1 MKMVASVS
9 IIPLR
14 TENTIYDHITEGIRI
29 ISKCDWYEQ
38 RKKSTKFSSNFE
50 KKKRGS
56 ENNKNLFLMI
66 RKLRTSHIF

>member
-1 MKMVASVS
+1 MVASVS

-38 RKKSTKFSSNFE
+38 RKKSKKFFSNFE
-50 KKKRGS
+50 KKRGAQ
-56 ENNKNLFLMI
+56 KTIKTYF
-66 RKLRTSHIF
+66 